1 MTERRPGPDA
11 QNERSHQAKVLEG
24 TIVCVGRDHEQR
36 GERSGTTKDD
46 TMKKL
51 LLFLLLTYLCS
62 VALSAS
68 ILDYLSLVTGGD
80 GEAKEE
86 EVDPSNCLCNGPSC
100 ICCIDFNMTL
110 IDLGGLGCV
119 RLKYLSAEEGI
130 ALNISYGDS
139 VLHSQRVK
147 GPDPPPT
154 CLNVFSSLAQ
164 MCARFS
170 ELLPTDEGLRGCL
183 QLEPMLL
190 GDVQVELPLGC
201 FRMGPKGMEV
211 IKSAEEQIKEQIPSE
226 TSEEAT
232 PAPVATVDEKPVAGN
247 STSALSLLDNLSTA
261 DILAAVSESTDEGIA
276 MISNWLGL
284 SVNKVQKPAP
294 AAAEGAAENS
304 ATATEGESD
313 KKEEEDEE

>member
-1 MTERRPGPDA
+1 
-11 QNERSHQAKVLEG
+11 
-24 TIVCVGRDHEQR
+24 
-36 GERSGTTKDD
+36 
-46 TMKKL
+46 MKKL

-62 VALSAS
+62 AALSAS
-68 ILDYLSLVTGGD
+68 ILDYLSLATD
-80 GEAKEE
+80 EAEAKEE
-86 EVDPSNCLCNGPSC
+86 EVGPSNCLCNGPSC

-110 IDLGGLGCV
+110 IDLGGPGCV
-119 RLKYLSAEEGI
+119 RLKYLSADEGI
-130 ALNISYGDS
+130 ALNVSYGDS

-190 GDVQVELPLGC
+190 GDVQIELPLGC

-226 TSEEAT
+226 TSEET
-232 PAPVATVDEKPVAGN
+232 TSPAPVAAVEEKPTTGN

-284 SVNKVQKPAP
+284 SVNRVQKPVAP
-294 AAAEGAAENS
+294 GADGAAETENS
-304 ATATEGESD
+304 ATSTEGESD
-313 KKEEEDEE
+313 KKEDDEE

>member
-1 MTERRPGPDA
+1 M
-11 QNERSHQAKVLEG
+11 
-24 TIVCVGRDHEQR
+24 
-36 GERSGTTKDD
+36 
-46 TMKKL
+46 
-51 LLFLLLTYLCS
+51 FLTPS
-62 VALSAS
+62 
-68 ILDYLSLVTGGD
+68 DYLSLATDEV
-80 GEAKEE
+80 EAKDE
-86 EVDPSNCLCNGPSC
+86 EVGPSNCLCNGPSC

-110 IDLGGLGCV
+110 IDLGGPGCV
-119 RLKYLSAEEGI
+119 RLKYLSADEGI
-130 ALNISYGDS
+130 ALNVSYGDS

-190 GDVQVELPLGC
+190 GDVQIELPLGC

-226 TSEEAT
+226 SEET
-232 PAPVATVDEKPVAGN
+232 PSTTLAPVVEEKPAVPAGN
-247 STSALSLLDNLSTA
+247 STSAVSLLDNISTA

-284 SVNKVQKPAP
+284 SVNRVQKPA
-294 AAAEGAAENS
+294 AAAGGATDAESPTTPEGD
-304 ATATEGESD
+304 SD
-313 KKEEEDEE
+313 KKEEEEE

>member
-1 MTERRPGPDA
+1 
-11 QNERSHQAKVLEG
+11 
-24 TIVCVGRDHEQR
+24 
-36 GERSGTTKDD
+36 
-46 TMKKL
+46 MKKL

-62 VALSAS
+62 GALSAS
-68 ILDYLSLVTGGD
+68 ILDYLTLATD
-80 GEAKEE
+80 EAEAKEE
-86 EVDPSNCLCNGPSC
+86 EVGPSNCLCNGPSC

-110 IDLGGLGCV
+110 IDLGGPGCV
-119 RLKYLSAEEGI
+119 RLKYLSADEGI
-130 ALNISYGDS
+130 ALNVSYGDS

-190 GDVQVELPLGC
+190 GDVQIELPLGC

-226 TSEEAT
+226 SEET
-232 PAPVATVDEKPVAGN
+232 TSTPVATVEEKPAIAAGN
-247 STSALSLLDNLSTA
+247 STSTLSLLDNLSTA

-284 SVNKVQKPAP
+284 SVNRIQKP
-294 AAAEGAAENS
+294 
-304 ATATEGESD
+304 TEGVASEAGTASETESD
-313 KKEEEDEE
+313 KKEEEEE

>member
-1 MTERRPGPDA
+1 
-11 QNERSHQAKVLEG
+11 
-24 TIVCVGRDHEQR
+24 
-36 GERSGTTKDD
+36 
-46 TMKKL
+46 MKKL

-62 VALSAS
+62 TALSAS
-68 ILDYLSLVTGGD
+68 ILDYLALVTD
-80 GEAKEE
+80 DAETKEE
-86 EVDPSNCLCNGPSC
+86 EVGPSNCLCNGPSC

-119 RLKYLSAEEGI
+119 RLKYLSADEGI

-190 GDVQVELPLGC
+190 GDVQIELPLGC

-226 TSEEAT
+226 SEETT
-232 PAPVATVDEKPVAGN
+232 PTPVVTGEEKPTASN
-247 STSALSLLDNLSTA
+247 STSTLSLLDNLSTA

-284 SVNKVQKPAP
+284 SVNRVQKPAP
-294 AAAEGAAENS
+294 GTTETESPAS
-304 ATATEGESD
+304 ATSEGESD
-313 KKEEEDEE
+313 KKEEEE

>member
-1 MTERRPGPDA
+1 MERVRRSRVPDGKPNGSISPDNGFHRRLVQSKFPFRSKRYYLTLATEDA
-11 QNERSHQAKVLEG
+11 
-24 TIVCVGRDHEQR
+24 
-36 GERSGTTKDD
+36 
-46 TMKKL
+46 
-51 LLFLLLTYLCS
+51 
-62 VALSAS
+62 
-68 ILDYLSLVTGGD
+68 
-80 GEAKEE
+80 EAKQE
-86 EVDPSNCLCNGPSC
+86 EVGPSNCLCNGPSC

-110 IDLGGLGCV
+110 IDLGGPGCV
-119 RLKYLSAEEGI
+119 RLKYLSADEGI
-130 ALNISYGDS
+130 ALNVSYGDS

-190 GDVQVELPLGC
+190 GDVQIELPLGC

-211 IKSAEEQIKEQIPSE
+211 IKSAEEQIKEQIPGE
-226 TSEEAT
+226 SEET
-232 PAPVATVDEKPVAGN
+232 TSAPVTTVEEKPAAGN
-247 STSALSLLDNLSTA
+247 STSTLSLLDNLSTA

-284 SVNKVQKPAP
+284 SVNRVQKPA
-294 AAAEGAAENS
+294 EGATETETTPAS
-304 ATATEGESD
+304 EGESD
-313 KKEEEDEE
+313 KKEEEEE

>member
-1 MTERRPGPDA
+1 
-11 QNERSHQAKVLEG
+11 
-24 TIVCVGRDHEQR
+24 
-36 GERSGTTKDD
+36 
-46 TMKKL
+46 MKKL

-62 VALSAS
+62 AALSAS
-68 ILDYLSLVTGGD
+68 ILDYLALVTNDAG
-80 GEAKEE
+80 AKEE
-86 EVDPSNCLCNGPSC
+86 EVDASNCLCNGPSC
-100 ICCIDFNMTL
+100 LCCIDFNMTL

-139 VLHSQRVK
+139 VLLSQRVK

-190 GDVQVELPLGC
+190 GDVQMELPLGC
-201 FRMGPKGMEV
+201 LRMGPKGMEV

-226 TSEEAT
+226 SEENTSA
-232 PAPVATVDEKPVAGN
+232 PAAAVEEKPATGN

-284 SVNKVQKPAP
+284 SVNRVQKPAEGATETETSP
-294 AAAEGAAENS
+294 AA
-304 ATATEGESD
+304 EGESD
-313 KKEEEDEE
+313 KKEEEEE

>member
-1 MTERRPGPDA
+1 
-11 QNERSHQAKVLEG
+11 
-24 TIVCVGRDHEQR
+24 
-36 GERSGTTKDD
+36 
-46 TMKKL
+46 MKKL

-62 VALSAS
+62 GALSAS
-68 ILDYLSLVTGGD
+68 ILDYLTLATD
-80 GEAKEE
+80 EAEAKEE
-86 EVDPSNCLCNGPSC
+86 EVGPSNCLCNGPSC

-110 IDLGGLGCV
+110 IDLGGPGCV
-119 RLKYLSAEEGI
+119 RLKYLSADEGI
-130 ALNISYGDS
+130 ALNVSYGDS

-190 GDVQVELPLGC
+190 GDVQIELPLGC

-211 IKSAEEQIKEQIPSE
+211 IKSAEEQIKEQIPTE
-226 TSEEAT
+226 SEEST
-232 PAPVATVDEKPVAGN
+232 PAPVATVEEKPAAAVAAAAGN
-247 STSALSLLDNLSTA
+247 STSTLSLLDSLSTA

-284 SVNKVQKPAP
+284 SVNRVQKPA
-294 AAAEGAAENS
+294 EGGAAE
-304 ATATEGESD
+304 TEAAAASETESD
-313 KKEEEDEE
+313 KKEEEEE

>member
-1 MTERRPGPDA
+1 
-11 QNERSHQAKVLEG
+11 
-24 TIVCVGRDHEQR
+24 
-36 GERSGTTKDD
+36 
-46 TMKKL
+46 MKKL
-51 LLFLLLTYLCS
+51 LLFLSLTYFCS
-62 VALSAS
+62 TVFSAS
-68 ILDYLSLVTGGD
+68 ILDYLSLAADEV
-80 GEAKEE
+80 EAKDE
-86 EVDPSNCLCNGPSC
+86 EVGPSNCLCNGPSC

-110 IDLGGLGCV
+110 IDLGGPGCV
-119 RLKYLSAEEGI
+119 RLKYLSADEGI
-130 ALNISYGDS
+130 ALNVSYGDS

-147 GPDPPPT
+147 GPDPAPT

-190 GDVQVELPLGC
+190 GDVQIELPLGC

-226 TSEEAT
+226 SEETAPTT
-232 PAPVATVDEKPVAGN
+232 PAATVEEKPVVAAGN
-247 STSALSLLDNLSTA
+247 DTSALSLLDNLSTA

-284 SVNKVQKPAP
+284 SVNRVQKP
-294 AAAEGAAENS
+294 GAAGETS
-304 ATATEGESD
+304 EAESSTTPEGDSD
-313 KKEEEDEE
+313 KKEEEEE

>member
-1 MTERRPGPDA
+1 
-11 QNERSHQAKVLEG
+11 
-24 TIVCVGRDHEQR
+24 
-36 GERSGTTKDD
+36 
-46 TMKKL
+46 
-51 LLFLLLTYLCS
+51 
-62 VALSAS
+62 
-68 ILDYLSLVTGGD
+68 YLSLVTD
-80 GEAKEE
+80 DAETKEE
-86 EVDPSNCLCNGPSC
+86 EVGPSNCLCNGPSC

-119 RLKYLSAEEGI
+119 RLKYLSADEGI

-190 GDVQVELPLGC
+190 GDVQIELPLGC

-226 TSEEAT
+226 SEET
-232 PAPVATVDEKPVAGN
+232 TTPVAVVVEEKPATGN

-284 SVNKVQKPAP
+284 SVNRVQKPA
-294 AAAEGAAENS
+294 EGATETEA
-304 ATATEGESD
+304 ATVTSDGESD
-313 KKEEEDEE
+313 KKEEEEE

>member
-1 MTERRPGPDA
+1 
-11 QNERSHQAKVLEG
+11 
-24 TIVCVGRDHEQR
+24 
-36 GERSGTTKDD
+36 
-46 TMKKL
+46 MKKL

-62 VALSAS
+62 AALSAS
-68 ILDYLSLVTGGD
+68 ILDYLTLATEEEA
-80 GEAKEE
+80 EAKEE
-86 EVDPSNCLCNGPSC
+86 EVGPSNCLCNGPSC

-110 IDLGGLGCV
+110 IDLGGPGCV
-119 RLKYLSAEEGI
+119 RLKYLSADEGI
-130 ALNISYGDS
+130 ALNVSYGDS

-190 GDVQVELPLGC
+190 GDVQIELPLGC

-226 TSEEAT
+226 SEEPTT
-232 PAPVATVDEKPVAGN
+232 PAVPVVEEKPAASN
-247 STSALSLLDNLSTA
+247 STSTLSLLDNLSTA

-284 SVNKVQKPAP
+284 SVNRVQKPA
-294 AAAEGAAENS
+294 EGGAAETDAS
-304 ATATEGESD
+304 AASEGDSD
-313 KKEEEDEE
+313 KKEEEEE